1 MKVMLQRQYGGPE
14 VLEVGELPKPT
25 PAETQVLIR
34 VEATSVNPI
43 DWKRASGNMRLLM
56 PVSFPA
62 VPGYDVAG
70 VVVEVGRRAADAFPV
85 GTRVHARIA
94 EAAGGA
100 NAEFALA
107 GLEVTARTPE
117 GMSSADAAALPLA
130 GMTALQGLRDAL
142 ELNLSQSSA
151 RVVVVGASGGV
162 GHVALQLAAASGAHT
177 IAVCSARN
185 AELVRRL
192 GAKEVIDYAA
202 PGAFDHLAPV
212 DLVLDAVGSDSSSW
226 MDRLTEHGRYAS
238 TVPTPG
244 LMAKQVLNLMSKK
257 KQFAVLLRPAAEDLA
272 FLDQQWVKKTLQVV
286 IDSRFPLEQL
296 GEAWK
301 RSLSGRAAGKIVIDV
316 A

>member
-1 MKVMLQRQYGGPE
+1 MKAMLQRQYGGPE

-25 PAETQVLIR
+25 PSDTQVLIR
-34 VEATSVNPI
+34 VEASSVNPI
-43 DWKRASGNMRLLM
+43 DWKRASGSMRLLM

-70 VVVEVGRRAADAFPV
+70 VVAEVGRRAADAFPV

-94 EAAGGA
+94 EAQGGA
-100 NAEFALA
+100 CAEFALA
-107 GLEVTARTPE
+107 GIEVTTRMPE
-117 GMSSADAAALPLA
+117 GMSSAEGAALPLA

-142 ELNLSQSSA
+142 ELNLAQSSA

-162 GHVALQLAAASGAHT
+162 GHFGLQLAARSGAHV

-185 AELVRRL
+185 ADLVRRL

-202 PGAFDHLAPV
+202 PDAFAGLAPV
-212 DLVLDAVGSDSSSW
+212 DLVLDCVSGDSGPW
-226 MDRLTEHGRYAS
+226 MDRLTDHGRYAS

-257 KQFAVLLRPAAEDLA
+257 KQFAVMLKPAAEDLA
-272 FLDQQWVKKTLQVV
+272 FLDQQWAKKALQVV
-286 IDSRFPLEQL
+286 IDAHFPLEQL

-301 RSLSGRAAGKIVIDV
+301 RSLSGRATGKLVIDV